1 MKNIIL
7 LFLFLITLNC
17 SFNKVKNNHGVL
29 SLEKKFNKIKI
40 NQSNSNDIISI
51 FGPPSTKSD
60 FSTNV
65 WFYIERKKTNR
76 SIFKLG
82 SQKIVKNNVVILEL
96 DNKGLLTKKEIF
108 DLDNMNKYKFSQNTT
123 EKQYTKNSYI
133 SGVLRS
139 LREKIDAP
147 TKRKSKKEK

>member
-7 LFLFLITLNC
+7 LFFFLITINC
-17 SFNKVKNNHGVL
+17 SVNKVKNNHGVL

-60 FSTNV
+60 FSTNI

-108 DLDNMNKYKFSQNTT
+108 DLNNMNKYKFSKNTT